1 MAETITIEQVRLW
14 CAALPGAV
22 LEFPFGDDAA
32 VYKVGGKMFALT
44 TVDGEPEYVTVK
56 VDPEDGEILRSQYPF
71 VREGY
76 YMNKR
81 HWVTVDLV
89 PEAPIQ
95 EVRELVEDSYR
106 LVASGLTKAMRAELG
121 IDLP

>member
-32 VYKVGGKMFALT
+32 VYKVGGKMFALA
-44 TVDGEPEYVTVK
+44 TVDGEPGYVTVK